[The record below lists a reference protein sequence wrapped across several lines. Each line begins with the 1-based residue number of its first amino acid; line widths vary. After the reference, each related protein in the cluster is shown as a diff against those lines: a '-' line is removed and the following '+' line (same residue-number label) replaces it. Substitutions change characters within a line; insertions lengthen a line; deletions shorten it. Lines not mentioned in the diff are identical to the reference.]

1 VAGGGDP
8 CWGKNEAWLKCIDP
22 SKTGDITTSGL
33 VWSHALEKH
42 VISTPAIFNDLVF
55 IPDYG
60 RHVHCLDAATGE
72 TVWTREIQGE
82 VWSSPL
88 VADGKVYVG
97 TRAGQL
103 SVFTADRQGKL
114 LATMEMNSAIAGAPT
129 AANGVLYIST
139 ANRLYALANSAR

>member
-8 CWGKNEAWLKCIDP
+8 FWGKNEAWLKCIDP
-22 SKTGDITTSGL
+22 SKTGDITVSGL
-33 VWSHALEKH
+33 LWSHPLGRH
-42 VISTPAIFNDLVF
+42 VISTPAIRGGLVY

-60 RHVHCLDAATGE
+60 RQVHCLDAGTGE
-72 TVWTREIQGE
+72 RVWTREIQGE

-97 TRAGQL
+97 TRTGQL
-103 SVFTADRQGKL
+103 WVFTADREGKV
-114 LATMEMNSAIAGAPT
+114 LATVDVGGAISGTPT

-139 ANRLYALANSAR
+139 ANRLYAVANTAP